1 MKVVIDENI
10 VRIVILDISGIYA
23 KIHNQGYF
31 DKEILEDIK
40 YQYSDNNKWQII
52 VID

>member
-1 MKVVIDENI
+1 MKIVIDENI
-10 VRIVILDISGIYA
+10 IRIIILDISGIYA

-31 DKEILEDIK
+31 DKEIIKDIK
-40 YQYSDNNKWQII
+40 YRYSDSNKWKII